1 MDPVGSTCR
10 KGLGRVAVTKSD
22 LSLSF
27 PVGPI
32 FGKLFRNS
40 STGFCQELFML
51 LDAGFNYISEH
62 F

>member
-10 KGLGRVAVTKSD
+10 KGLGKVAVTKSD

-40 STGFCQELFML
+40 STGFCQEIFML
-51 LDAGFNYISEH
+51 LDAGFN
-62 F
+62 